1 MVPLRLP
8 DPGRPLTAAVGVRDD
23 RPSALSSLV
32 SPFGVIHQALTIPPP
47 RGLAMLT
54 RATATIG
61 TPGQEDDRET
71 VGLGSSLDDPVTA
84 STVALAEAAERYAGE
99 APGLAVAC
107 RLARAAD
114 LDGAVV
120 DLKRLPRCSVREHAT
135 PGCRVRP
142 FDADSIIH
150 WSRGIELASGVP
162 MWVPSIMAVYG
173 LRNRTPGERFWVGI
187 STGYAVHTDPL
198 AALCSAICE
207 VAERDIV
214 EILWQQ
220 RLPLPPVAARELS
233 ASCRTMLRWAED
245 HFIRIVLFD
254 ATTDMG
260 VPTAYC
266 LLIAEHDAKARHMV
280 SCATGVTLGAAAEKC
295 VRDGI
300 SFSDHFGGMPD
311 PGTVKMDP
319 RDFTTIADGQRY
331 MGLAEHASAFDF
343 LVDGYEDRAP
353 QERPVLPQNPEGR
366 LRSLIDTVTDKGMQ
380 AIAVD
385 RTTSELAAAGLT
397 AVCVVIPDLQ
407 PMTLQ
412 PLVRFRAHPRL
423 YSAPILMGYRA
434 LPEAQLNPWPQPFA

>member
-8 DPGRPLTAAVGVRDD
+8 DLGRRLTAAMYVRDG

-32 SPFGVIHQALTIPPP
+32 SPFGVIHQAFTIPPP
-47 RGLAMLT
+47 RGLAILT
-54 RATATIG
+54 RARATIG
-61 TPGQEDDRET
+61 MTGQEGDRDT

-84 STVALAEAAERYAGE
+84 STVALAEAAERYAGI

-107 RLARAAD
+107 TLARAAD

-120 DLKRLPRCSVREHAT
+120 DLKRLPRCSVGEYAT

-142 FDADSIIH
+142 FDADAIIR

-173 LRNRTPGERFWVGI
+173 LRNRRPGERFWVGI
-187 STGYAVHTDPL
+187 STGYAVHTDPVI
-198 AALCSAICE
+198 ALCSAICE
-207 VAERDIV
+207 VSERDII

-220 RLPLPPVAARELS
+220 RLPLPPVAARELN
-233 ASCRTMLRWAED
+233 ASGRTMLRWAED
-245 HFIRIVLFD
+245 HFIRVVLFD

-280 SCATGVTLGAAAEKC
+280 SCATGVTLSEAAEKC
-295 VRDGI
+295 VRDGL
-300 SFSDHFGGMPD
+300 SFRDHFGGMPD
-311 PGTVKMDP
+311 SGTMKMDP
-319 RDFTTIADGQRY
+319 RDFTTIADGARY
-331 MGLAEHASAFDF
+331 MGLADHASAFDF
-343 LVDGYEDRAP
+343 LVDGYEDRVP
-353 QERPVLPQNPEGR
+353 QERPVLPQNPEDR
-366 LRSLIDTVTDKGMQ
+366 LHSLINTVADKGMQ
-380 AIAVD
+380 VIAVD

-434 LPEAQLNPWPQPFA
+434 LTEAELNPWPQPFA